1 MPFYDYE
8 CAECGSFST
17 LAPMARAAEP
27 APCPGCGSAGERVIL
42 SAPFVAGMDPM
53 RRNAM
58 ATNERSRHEPA
69 RSSGRHPAGC
79 GCCGDKSRAKAGKAV
94 HTAGGAKTFP
104 SARPWMISH

>member
-8 CAECGSFST
+8 CADCGSFSA
-17 LAPMARAAEP
+17 LHPMVRAAEP
-27 APCPGCGSAGERVIL
+27 AACPSCGAASGRVIL
-42 SAPFVAGMDPM
+42 SAPFVAGMDSR

-69 RSSGRHPAGC
+69 RSSGQHPAGC
-79 GCCGDKSRAKAGKAV
+79 GCCGSKSKSGKAV
-94 HTAGGAKTFP
+94 HTASGAKTFP